1 MESKQ
6 VQISFRAQL
15 ILMMVTIV
23 SIMLVMVALY
33 LEYRVNPLLNDKAV
47 AELVQEVRSVSR
59 EAAESVLEI
68 DDKAANEL
76 VQRYRSDPSVEVAA
90 ILLPDGSLLGFYSK
104 LNDIA
109 LPSMDVSTP
118 LVQTEDSLVIV
129 EPIYY
134 KDKIVG
140 YVHVNHNS
148 NALTLPITDY
158 VWFLFALALLMLTLS
173 FLLSNFFQGRLTKP
187 IKQMVK
193 HISNMYESKS
203 FDKRLVAGRDDEIG
217 KLVNG
222 FNQLLD
228 ATQERENELTAKSN
242 QLQKLVDVR
251 TKQLFQKAHYDSLT
265 GLPNRYLLVDR
276 LRQAISQSN
285 RNGTCL
291 ALLFLDLDRF
301 KVINDNFGHQNGDQ
315 LLKEVAKR
323 LKNISRQG
331 DTIAR
336 LGGDEFVFLLE
347 NMTQPKDAARSAL
360 KIIECFNEPFRLQD
374 HVLHI
379 STSIGISV
387 YPSDGKDDK
396 QLLKNADISMYHA
409 KKKGLGN
416 FCYYSEEMN
425 DTSLKRLAIEANLR
439 NAIQNNE
446 LRLVFQPQLRLSE
459 FRYRN
464 VEALARWEN
473 PELGHVSPGVFI
485 PIAEETG
492 LIKQIDLWVISESC
506 KQIRKWNDQGL
517 NYLTVAINVSAGHLI
532 SHSLLEHLK
541 TEIIVNDIRAEQ
553 IEIEITEEVFVEQT
567 ERTIQNLKAI
577 KKLGARIAIDDFG
590 TGYSSLQYI
599 RDFPADT
606 LKLDG
611 MFIRNLESDNSSQGI
626 VQATIILAHS
636 LGLELV
642 AECVEDKWQLDFLRE
657 NDCDIIQGYYLSEP
671 LNANE
676 IPAICRK
683 NVF

>member
-1 MESKQ
+1 
-6 VQISFRAQL
+6 
-15 ILMMVTIV
+15 MMVIIV
-23 SIMLVMVALY
+23 TIMLVLVALY
-33 LEYRVNPLLNDKAV
+33 LQYRVNPLLNDKAV
-47 AELVQEVRSVSR
+47 ADLVQKVQIVSR
-59 EAAESVLEI
+59 QSVQPVLEA
-68 DDKAANEL
+68 DDASANKVL
-76 VQRYRSDPSVEVAA
+76 QNYRKNPSVEVSA
-90 ILLPDGSLLGFYSK
+90 ILLADGSLLGLYTK
-104 LNDIA
+104 IRDIP
-109 LPSMDVSTP
+109 LPSMDISIP
-118 LVQTEDSLVIV
+118 LIKNKDAIKIV
-129 EPIYY
+129 EPIYH
-134 KDKIVG
+134 KDKIIG
-140 YVHVNHNS
+140 YLYVQHNS
-148 NALTLPITDY
+148 IAVAKPKTDY

-173 FLLSNFFQGRLTKP
+173 FLLSNFFQSRLTKP
-187 IKQMVK
+187 IKIMVR
-193 HISNMYESKS
+193 HIAKMYESNK
-203 FDKRLVAGRDDEIG
+203 FDKRLVVTRDDEIG

-228 ATQERENELTAKSN
+228 ATQSRENKLTAKSN

-251 TKQLFQKAHYDSLT
+251 SKQLFQKAHYDSLT

-285 RNGTCL
+285 RNNNCL

-323 LKNISRQG
+323 LKNIARKA

-347 NMTQPKDAARSAL
+347 NLTQAKDAARSAL

-396 QLLKNADISMYHA
+396 TLLKNADISMYHA
-409 KKKGLGN
+409 KKKGPGN
-416 FCYYSEEMN
+416 FSYYSKEMN
-425 DTSLKRLAIEANLR
+425 YTSLKRLAIEANLR
-439 NAIQNNE
+439 NAIKNNE

-459 FRYRN
+459 ARFRN
-464 VEALARWEN
+464 VEALARWDN
-473 PELGHVSPGVFI
+473 SELGHVSPGVFI

-506 KQIRKWNDQGL
+506 KQIKRWNDQGL
-517 NYLTVAINVSAGHLI
+517 TDLTVAINVSAGHLI

-611 MFIRNLESDNSSQGI
+611 MFIRNLESDRASQGI

-657 NDCDIIQGYYLSEP
+657 NECDIIQGYYLSEP
-671 LNANE
+671 LNASE
-676 IPAICRK
+676 IPAICAK